1 MMARAA
7 MLAVAA
13 LALAAGSFLAFIR
26 YQIRP
31 RRARLDPA
39 ATGLP
44 LEAVAIPSSSGAR
57 LAGWFLPGAGR
68 GAVLLLHGAK
78 SNRLVLVERMRFLR
92 EAGFSTLAIDFQ
104 AHGESTGDRIT
115 MGQVE
120 SLDARSALKWLRA
133 SLPGEP
139 LAALGIS
146 MGAQQRLSDSRSRP
160 TP

>member
-1 MMARAA
+1 MARAA

-13 LALAAGSFLAFIR
+13 FLLAAGSFLAFIR
-26 YQIRP
+26 YELRP
-31 RRARLDPA
+31 RRARLDPV

-44 LEAVAIPSSSGAR
+44 VEAVAIPSSSGAR

-78 SNRLVLVERMRFLR
+78 SNRLVQVERMRFLR
-92 EAGFSTLAIDFQ
+92 GAGYSMLAIDFR

-115 MGQVE
+115 MGQLE
-120 SLDARSALKWLRA
+120 SWTRGRRSSGSARVCPANPWRCLGYRW
-133 SLPGEP
+133 
-139 LAALGIS
+139 AA
-146 MGAQQRLSDSRSRP
+146 QRRLSDSRSRP

>member
-13 LALAAGSFLAFIR
+13 FLLAAGSFLAFIR
-26 YQIRP
+26 YELRP
-31 RRARLDPA
+31 RRARLDPV

-44 LEAVAIPSSSGAR
+44 VEAVAIPSSSGAR

-78 SNRLVLVERMRFLR
+78 SNRLVQVERMRFLR
-92 EAGFSTLAIDFQ
+92 GAGYSMLAIDFR

-115 MGQVE
+115 MGQLE
-120 SLDARSALKWLRA
+120 SWTRGRRSSGSARVCPANPWRCSGYRW
-133 SLPGEP
+133 
-139 LAALGIS
+139 AA
-146 MGAQQRLSDSRSRP
+146 QRRLSDSRSRP